1 MPRVTVSWENLSSLP
16 RVSRGTPIPAESF
29 WNTKDLVALETPDV
43 GTGFELTAI
52 RLGSRGLGGR
62 AGACGA
68 RIGPP
73 LNLPAPV
80 PEPPVGNEE
89 EATLLTPYQPPP
101 GIQPQPAFP
110 QLVQVP
116 V

>member
-52 RLGSRGLGGR
+52 RLGSLGLGGR

-73 LNLPAPV
+73 CTPRPA
-80 PEPPVGNEE
+80 EPPVGID
-89 EATLLTPYQPPP
+89 EATVLLTPYQPPP

-110 QLVQVP
+110 QLIHVP